1 MALVTVLA
9 AMSLILLGEAL
20 AVRRADLILGTSAA
34 TGDPGPPAAL
44 PTPAERLLQRIRPRV
59 PFVVAAIVVALL
71 SSRLVGLAGIV
82 VGIGAGLV
90 LPFGLAR
97 RRRHHRTVVLEQ
109 QLAEVVEV
117 ISLAV
122 RSGLSISQGVE
133 FAAGEA
139 SPPMQ
144 PLLDAVLLQQ
154 SLGVPLERALRGL
167 ADELGTDDA
176 RLFVLILS
184 IHLRSGGNLAGA
196 LQEVAATIRHRAG
209 VRRELRGLTAQGRI
223 SGTVLGALP
232 IGFSIVLAVASRH
245 DLAPVYRSPLGIV
258 MVSVG
263 LGLEGLAYLW
273 IRHLLKVQV

>member
-1 MALVTVLA
+1 MVLVMVLA
-9 AMSLILLGEAL
+9 AASLFLLGEAL
-20 AVRRADLILGTSAA
+20 GTRRADLVLGERRTANAEPSPL
-34 TGDPGPPAAL
+34 PGPF
-44 PTPAERLLQRIRPRV
+44 ERLLGRIRPRL
-59 PFVVAAIVVALL
+59 PYLAVALGVGLL
-71 SSRLVGLAGIV
+71 SSWLLGLPGVV
-82 VGIGAGLV
+82 VGIGAGLG

-97 RRRHHRTVVLEQ
+97 YRRGRRAAVLEQ

-133 FAAGEA
+133 FAAGET

-144 PLLDAVLLQQ
+144 PLLDGVLIQR
-154 SLGVPLERALRGL
+154 SLGVPLEAALRGF
-167 ADELGTDDA
+167 AGELGTDDA

-232 IGFSIVLAVASRH
+232 VVFSVVLALASRH

-273 IRHLLKVQV
+273 IRQLLKVEV

>member
-1 MALVTVLA
+1 MVLVTLLA
-9 AMSLILLGEAL
+9 AASLFLLGEAL
-20 AVRRADLILGTSAA
+20 GTRRADLALGERRSPDA
-34 TGDPGPPAAL
+34 DLPPVLAWF
-44 PTPAERLLQRIRPRV
+44 ERLPGRIRRWLPALGLA
-59 PFVVAAIVVALL
+59 VVVGLL
-71 SSRLVGLAGIV
+71 SSWLLGPPGVV
-82 VGIGAGLV
+82 VGIGAGLG
-90 LPFGLAR
+90 LPFGVAR
-97 RRRHHRTVVLEQ
+97 YRRGRRAVVLEQ

-117 ISLAV
+117 MSLAV

-133 FAAGEA
+133 FAAGES

-144 PLLDAVLLQQ
+144 PLLDAVLIQR
-154 SLGVPLERALRGL
+154 SLGVPLEAALRQF
-167 ADELGTDDA
+167 ASELGTDDA

-196 LQEVAATIRHRAG
+196 LHEVAATIRHRTG

-223 SGTVLGALP
+223 SGAVLGALP
-232 IGFSIVLAVASRH
+232 VVFSIVLAVASRH

-273 IRHLLKVQV
+273 IRHLLRVEV